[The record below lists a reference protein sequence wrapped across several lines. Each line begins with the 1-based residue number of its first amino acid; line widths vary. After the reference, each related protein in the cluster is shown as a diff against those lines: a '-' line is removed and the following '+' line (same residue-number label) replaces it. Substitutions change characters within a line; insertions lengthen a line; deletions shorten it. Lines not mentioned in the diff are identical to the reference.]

1 MVTAHSCN
9 PSILRAEEEDYSRF
23 EMFGASLDYTTSKP
37 AIETQQGL
45 V

>member
-1 MVTAHSCN
+1 MMVHSCN
-9 PSILRAEEEDYSRF
+9 PSILRAEKEDDSKF
-23 EMFGASLDYTTSKP
+23 EMFRASLDYTTSKP